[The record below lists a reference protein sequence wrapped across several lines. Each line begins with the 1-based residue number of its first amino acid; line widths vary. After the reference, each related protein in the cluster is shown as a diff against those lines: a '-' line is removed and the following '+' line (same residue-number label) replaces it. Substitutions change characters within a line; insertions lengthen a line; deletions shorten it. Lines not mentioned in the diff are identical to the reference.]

1 MTNAQILKALRE
13 AHQSL
18 NEAGDALIETQ
29 EHDSVALDNANNAV
43 EYALIQI
50 REAMDELIGETY

>member
-1 MTNAQILKALRE
+1 MTNAQIIKALKE
-13 AHQSL
+13 ARQSL

-29 EHDSVALDNANNAV
+29 EHESVALDNANNAV

-50 REAMDELIGETY
+50 REAIDELIEESF